1 MSSKNKLQKLEK
13 FIGNLKD
20 LNNSRKTVKEN
31 KQKRLEKKYRKKQ
44 PTEISLLI
52 FCNYLLSL

>member
-20 LNNSRKTVKEN
+20 LSNSRKTVKEN
-31 KQKRLEKKYRKKQ
+31 KQKRLEKKYRKEQ
-44 PTEISLLI
+44 STEISFLI